1 MTLTGSL
8 LIFTGVTFLIDD
20 FSRFFTHYI
29 FHRVPFLWKFHKVHH
44 SAEVLTPI
52 TLHRSHP
59 VESILMFLRNIL
71 TYSLTTAIFIYLYRT
86 QLSGYEIL
94 GVNAL
99 GLSFNFALSNLRHSH
114 VPIEFGSLELIFL
127 SPFQHQIH
135 HSNNPKHFN
144 KNFGICLSIWDR
156 AFGTF
161 TRSRGQEIKEF
172 GL

>member
-1 MTLTGSL
+1 V
-8 LIFTGVTFLIDD
+8 IFTIFTFLIDD

-29 FHRVPFLWKFHKVHH
+29 FHKVPFLWRFHRVHH

-59 VESILMFLRNIL
+59 VESVIMFFRNIL
-71 TYSLTTAIFIYLYRT
+71 TYSISTAIFIYLYRT

-114 VPIEFGSLELIFL
+114 VPVKFGALESIFI
-127 SPFQHQIH
+127 SPYQHQLH
-135 HSNNPKHFN
+135 HSNSPEHFN
-144 KNFGICLSIWDR
+144 KNYGICLSIWDKLFGSLLKSKGQKIK
-156 AFGTF
+156 AFG
-161 TRSRGQEIKEF
+161 
-172 GL
+172 L